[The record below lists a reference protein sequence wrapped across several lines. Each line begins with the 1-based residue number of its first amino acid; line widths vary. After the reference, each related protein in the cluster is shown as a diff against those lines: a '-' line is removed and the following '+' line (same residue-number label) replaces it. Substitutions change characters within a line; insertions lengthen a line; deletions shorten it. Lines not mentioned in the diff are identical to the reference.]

1 MGIFV
6 FGIYPVINSVQR
18 VQAKKAIL
26 FRNAAAANLCKCEK
40 WTHPTEQARCWMQ
53 VSQMAK

>member
-6 FGIYPVINSVQR
+6 FGSYPVINMVQKA
-18 VQAKKAIL
+18 QAQKAIL

-40 WTHPTEQARCWMQ
+40 PTGA
-53 VSQMAK
+53 SGPA